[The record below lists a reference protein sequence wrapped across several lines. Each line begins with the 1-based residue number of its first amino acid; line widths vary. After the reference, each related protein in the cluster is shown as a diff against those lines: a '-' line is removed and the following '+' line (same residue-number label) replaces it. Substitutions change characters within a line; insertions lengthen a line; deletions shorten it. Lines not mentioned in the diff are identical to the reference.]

1 MKRFEMI
8 PLAFLLAL
16 SMLRTASAE
25 PAFGGNCLSCHDQLL
40 TDALY
45 VFGEETTADPDESG
59 TGAQDRGILPVFQ
72 ACRGG
77 TESLLVEVA
86 GLATDDTYAVQLK
99 RLRFPGVVNDGDLAY
114 TGDCSWPEWGED
126 ANYYSDPVI
135 RHRWGTGPT
144 TFTFDL
150 DVEPASPDD
159 YYDLVFTVAGKFKD
173 GGGLFYAEQHFYL
186 QVSIP
191 GDMDGNG
198 AVEVDDIPLFVD
210 ALLDIDP
217 GDLGSA
223 DMDCNGSKDGLDI
236 QLFVQALV

>member
-1 MKRFEMI
+1 MNRIDMI

-16 SMLRTASAE
+16 LMPRTASAE
-25 PAFGGNCLSCHDQLL
+25 PAFGGNCLSCHNQLL

-45 VFGEETTADPDESG
+45 IFGEETTADPDEIG
-59 TGAQDRGILPVFQ
+59 TGAPDRGILPVFQ

-99 RLRFPGVVNDGDLAY
+99 RLRFPGVVNNGDLAY

-126 ANYYSDPVI
+126 ANYYSDPEI

-150 DVEPASPDD
+150 DVELGSPDD
-159 YYDLVFTVAGKFKD
+159 YYDLVFAVAGKFQD
-173 GGGLFYAEQHFYL
+173 GGGLFYAEQHLYL

-191 GDMDGNG
+191 GDMDKNGN
-198 AVEVDDIPLFVD
+198 VDFDDIPSFVD
-210 ALLDIDP
+210 ALLGIDP

-223 DMDCNGSKDGLDI
+223 DMDCNGSSDGLDI

>member
-1 MKRFEMI
+1 MNRIDMI
-8 PLAFLLAL
+8 SLAFLLAL

-25 PAFGGNCLSCHDQLL
+25 PAFGGNCLSCHNQLL

-45 VFGEETTADPDESG
+45 IFGEETTADPDESG
-59 TGAQDRGILPVFQ
+59 TGAPDRGVLPVFQ
-72 ACRGG
+72 ACRGD
-77 TESLLVEVA
+77 TEPLLVEVA
-86 GLATDDTYAVQLK
+86 GLSTDDTYAVQLK

-144 TFTFDL
+144 TFTFNL
-150 DVEPASPDD
+150 DVEPDSPDD
-159 YYDLVFTVAGKFKD
+159 YYDLVFVVAGKFQD
-173 GGGLFYAEQHFYL
+173 GGGLFYAEQHLYL

-191 GDMDGNG
+191 GDMNKNGN
-198 AVEVDDIPLFVD
+198 VDFDDIPLFVD
-210 ALLDIDP
+210 ALLGINP

-223 DMDCNGSKDGLDI
+223 DMDCNGASNGLDI
-236 QLFVQALV
+236 QLFVQALI